1 MKRSMIQVYV
11 KGSDRAVPLYQRA
24 FGAELV
30 SSYPNDDGTY
40 YHSELNVY
48 GQILSV
54 SEGAANLYDD
64 GGERVTGNTMQF
76 CLHFEEGEAAQLQR
90 AYDVLKEE
98 AEIRIPLGPCEYS
111 ALMADLVDRF
121 GVRWCLFA

>member
-1 MKRSMIQVYV
+1 MKRSMMQVYV

-48 GQILSV
+48 GQIPAV

-64 GGERVTGNTMQF
+64 GGGRVTGSTMQF
-76 CLHFEEGEAAQLQR
+76 CLHFEEGETAQLQQ
-90 AYDVLKEE
+90 AYDVLKEG
-98 AEIRIPLGPCEYS
+98 AKIRIPLGPCEYS
-111 ALMADLVDRF
+111 TLMADLVDRF